1 MERKKEM
8 KVEESE
14 MNVGLG
20 IKILTAMKQSFKASK
35 VWCWIHWS
43 EPLLSIHDSLTRRV
57 KHVFSRVSIENGYIF
72 DDDENKKS

>member
-35 VWCWIHWS
+35 V
-43 EPLLSIHDSLTRRV
+43 
-57 KHVFSRVSIENGYIF
+57 
-72 DDDENKKS
+72 